1 MFKKVGIFF
10 CMMMLVTTSAFAHVM
25 NEDNVFDDLSIS
37 EASKEIVLL
46 ASLGVISYQDAEIT
60 FRPQDP
66 LTAKDLAAWVGS
78 YYGLEGT
85 SSLELAQAALADE
98 LITTID
104 GEATY
109 ALVNEA
115 FFHGTLQLANADDTM
130 TREQFAKFVASH
142 VHTDMG
148 DHTLME
154 MSGFTAGP
162 TGVIE
167 KVERVTKQTP
177 TGENAHIYQLT
188 IDGHMYEMGMHPRTI
203 TDSVDPLVW
212 EGLNVAESWY
222 GPNVATDYAGVHM
235 NHEGHQGHSGH
246 ATEVQQAES
255 LGDEVAATA
264 LQFVVIGD
272 TPLTQTIG
280 EVATEDPSTSESK
293 ATDKV
298 DEQLSGIDSQQEVAT
313 EVSESSTNMWM
324 WAVIA
329 VVMVVVLFAFFMRK
343 RRK

>member
-1 MFKKVGIFF
+1 MFKKVGVVL

-46 ASLGVISYQDAEIT
+46 AALGVISYQDAEIT
-60 FRPQDP
+60 FRPLDP

-85 SSLELAQAALADE
+85 TSLELAQAALADE

-115 FFHGTLQLANADDTM
+115 FFHGTLQLTNTDDTM

-142 VHTDMG
+142 VHTDIG
-148 DHTLME
+148 GHTLME

-177 TGENAHIYQLT
+177 TGENANIYQLT
-188 IDGHMYEMGMHPRTI
+188 IDGDMYEMGMHPRTI

-212 EGLNVAESWY
+212 RGLNVAESWY
-222 GPNVATDYAGVHM
+222 GPNVATDHTGIRM
-235 NHEGHQGHSGH
+235 DHEGHEGH
-246 ATEVQQAES
+246 ATEGQQAMS
-255 LGDEVAATA
+255 SGDEVAATA

-272 TPLTQTIG
+272 TSLTPTIG
-280 EVATEDPSTSESK
+280 EVATGKPSTNESG

-298 DEQLSGIDSQQEVAT
+298 DEQLSGIGSQQEVAT
-313 EVSESSTNMWM
+313 EASESSTNMWI
-324 WAVIA
+324 WWVVIA
-329 VVMVVVLFAFFMRK
+329 VVFVAGLLAFFMRK

>member
-1 MFKKVGIFF
+1 
-10 CMMMLVTTSAFAHVM
+10 MMLVATSAFAHVM

-46 ASLGVISYQDAEIT
+46 AALGVISYQDAEIT

-85 SSLELAQAALADE
+85 SSMELAQAALADE

-115 FFHGTLQLANADDTM
+115 FFHGTLQLTNADDTM

-148 DHTLME
+148 GHTLME
-154 MSGFTAGP
+154 MSGFVAGP

-167 KVERVTKQTP
+167 KVERVTKQTS
-177 TGENAHIYQLT
+177 TGGNANIYQLT
-188 IDGHMYEMGMHPRTI
+188 IGGQVYEMGMHPRAI

-222 GPNVATDYAGVHM
+222 GPNVATDHAGVHM
-235 NHEGHQGHSGH
+235 DHEGREGHEGH

-255 LGDEVAATA
+255 LSDVVADTA

-272 TPLTQTIG
+272 TPLTPILG
-280 EVATEDPSTSESK
+280 EATTEEPSTSEREV
-293 ATDKV
+293 ADKV
-298 DEQLSGIDSQQEVAT
+298 NEQLSEIGSQQEVAT
-313 EVSESSTNMWM
+313 DSESSTNVWV
-324 WAVIA
+324 WVVIA
-329 VVMVVVLFAFFMRK
+329 VVIVAGLLGFFMLKSRK
-343 RRK
+343 

>member
-1 MFKKVGIFF
+1 MFKKVGIFL
-10 CMMMLVTTSAFAHVM
+10 CMMMLVTTSALAHVM

-46 ASLGVISYQDAEIT
+46 AALGVISYQDAEIT
-60 FRPQDP
+60 FSPQDP

-115 FFHGTLQLANADDTM
+115 FFHGTLQLTNADDPM

-142 VHTDMG
+142 VHTDIG
-148 DHTLME
+148 GHTLME

-177 TGENAHIYQLT
+177 TGKNANIYQLT
-188 IDGHMYEMGMHPRTI
+188 IGGHMYEMGMHPRTI

-212 EGLNVAESWY
+212 KGLNIAESWY
-222 GPNVATDYAGVHM
+222 GPNVATDHTGIHM
-235 NHEGHQGHSGH
+235 DLEGHEGH
-246 ATEVQQAES
+246 ATEGQQAGS
-255 LGDEVAATA
+255 SSDEVADTA
-264 LQFVVIGD
+264 LKFVVIGD
-272 TPLTQTIG
+272 TSLTPTLG
-280 EVATEDPSTSESK
+280 EATTEEPSTSESE
-293 ATDKV
+293 ATNKV
-298 DEQLSGIDSQQEVAT
+298 DEQLSGIGSQQEVAT
-313 EVSESSTNMWM
+313 EASESSTNMWI
-324 WAVIA
+324 WWVVIA
-329 VVMVVVLFAFFMRK
+329 VVFVAGLLAFFMRK